1 MGVHVSP
8 ARPDASAGADCND
21 GQTFGNKCACYV
33 DCCRGQVEGSG
44 VKGVRRGGESKGVR
58 GDKQDHRRRVQE
70 GELGKRN
77 EGEVNS

>member
-1 MGVHVSP
+1 M
-8 ARPDASAGADCND
+8 CLL
-21 GQTFGNKCACYV
+21 
-33 DCCRGQVEGSG
+33 RGLLQGSGGRLG

-58 GDKQDHRRRVQE
+58 GDKQDHRRRVRE